1 MRDPKIPYPAVRFGT
16 GQIHWDTAD
25 LMDTSKYC
33 ERRRSKREP
42 VVVRPTP
49 PFAPVIAQRLTFPSV
64 LSVTWH
70 NFCCYGVMEHLT
82 PELERR
88 IQVEELWG
96 RRLVL
101 EDMMNASRYKEY
113 SLRRMLPWRHDAS
126 HPDKAMILQD
136 LADQTDSK
144 NLSERGAAS
153 SYIRRSA
160 AVAAILVFGW
170 LMVQLADSNFAG
182 AHPRTIHRQRSV

>member
-1 MRDPKIPYPAVRFGT
+1 
-16 GQIHWDTAD
+16 
-25 LMDTSKYC
+25 
-33 ERRRSKREP
+33 
-42 VVVRPTP
+42 
-49 PFAPVIAQRLTFPSV
+49 
-64 LSVTWH
+64 
-70 NFCCYGVMEHLT
+70 MEYLT

-101 EDMMNASRYKEY
+101 EDTMNASRYKED
-113 SLRRMLPWRHDAS
+113 SLRRMLPWRHDTP

-160 AVAAILVFGW
+160 AVAAILVLGW
-170 LMVQLADSNFAG
+170 LTVQLADSNFAG
-182 AHPRTIHRQRSV
+182 AHPRTIPRQRGP